1 MRVINREG
9 FYYLQHTYR
18 KGKKVV
24 CKEIYLGKTIPPNI
38 EQIKS
43 NLLKEI
49 HKPLFNKFDII
60 KKNYQKQWRKYPKS
74 MKDKFKQQLAID
86 FTYNT
91 NAIEGSTITY
101 DETRELVE
109 HRISPHKPLRDVKE
123 TEDHVKVF
131 LKMLDR
137 KDMLSLK
144 LILKW
149 HKELF
154 KETKPDICGKF
165 RDFHVRVG
173 DYICPDWQDVK
184 KLMKNFIKFYRKNK
198 NMHLVELASRMHYKF
213 EMIHPFG
220 DGNGRVGR
228 LIMNYILWHNKFPIL
243 IIEYKKRSSY
253 YRALQRD
260 ENKFFNYFA
269 RRYLSKY
276 NGFLK
281 SK

>member
-1 MRVINREG
+1 MRITKKHG
-9 FYYLQHTYR
+9 FYYLQHTFR

-24 CKEIYLGKTIPPNI
+24 SKEVYLGKTIPPNI

-43 NLLKEI
+43 DLLREI
-49 HKPLFNKFDII
+49 HKLLFNKFDQI
-60 KKNYQKQWRKYPKS
+60 KKSYQKQWKRYPESIKE
-74 MKDKFKQQLAID
+74 KFKQQLAID

-91 NAIEGSTITY
+91 NAIEGSTITL

-109 HRISPHKPLRDVKE
+109 HRISPNKPLRDVKE
-123 TEDHVKVF
+123 TEDHVKTF
-131 LKMLDR
+131 LNMLEKKER
-137 KDMLSLK
+137 LTLK

-154 KETKPDICGKF
+154 KQTKQDIAGKF

-173 DYICPDWQDVK
+173 DYRCPDWQDVK
-184 KLMKNFIKFYRKNK
+184 KLMNDFIKFYRKNR
-198 NMHLVELASRMHYKF
+198 NMHPVELAARMHYKF

-228 LIMNYILWHNKFPIL
+228 LIMNHILWHNKYPIL
-243 IIEYKKRSSY
+243 IIEYKKRNSY
-253 YRALQRD
+253 YRALKKD

-269 RRYLSKY
+269 RRYLSK
-276 NGFLK
+276 FLK
-281 SK
+281 